1 MHEHRTTTSVS
12 ETVLAPA
19 VTWMVVHR
27 HRILVAIRDTIPS
40 LLVTPVVCGALIAVA
55 AQSPNAAQVIAV
67 LAVLVI
73 GVTFLIGSVL
83 FHLAD
88 TLLADT
94 HLAGTLLTH
103 TPPTDTLPTDT
114 LPVGTVPVA
123 GTSVPPVSPSPVHAT
138 PVHAAPPTDA
148 ATPTDGAERT
158 QHKKAAVLGV
168 VPDVA
173 DLFVPI
179 DETLIR

>member
-1 MHEHRTTTSVS
+1 
-12 ETVLAPA
+12 
-19 VTWMVVHR
+19 MVVHR

-94 HLAGTLLTH
+94 LLADTLLTHTPPTH
-103 TPPTDTLPTDT
+103 TPPTDTLP
-114 LPVGTVPVA
+114 VGAVPTT
-123 GTSVPPVSPSPVHAT
+123 GTSVPSVSPSPVHAA
-138 PVHAAPPTDA
+138 PVHAAPVDA

>member
-1 MHEHRTTTSVS
+1 MSARTHSDQHEHRTVHEHRTMASIS

-40 LLVTPVVCGALIAVA
+40 LLVILVVCGALIAVA
-55 AQSPNAAQVIAV
+55 VQSPNAAQVIAV
-67 LAVLVI
+67 LAVLII

-88 TLLADT
+88 TLL
-94 HLAGTLLTH
+94 TH
-103 TPPTDTLPTDT
+103 TPPTDTLP
-114 LPVGTVPVA
+114 VGAVPA
-123 GTSVPPVSPSPVHAT
+123 TGTSVPSVSPSPVH
-138 PVHAAPPTDA
+138 A

-168 VPDVA
+168 VPDAA

>member
-40 LLVTPVVCGALIAVA
+40 LLVILVVCSALIAVA
-55 AQSPNAAQVIAV
+55 VQSPNAAQVIAV
-67 LAVLVI
+67 LAVLII
-73 GVTFLIGSVL
+73 GVTVLIGSVL
-83 FHLAD
+83 YHLAD
-88 TLLADT
+88 I
-94 HLAGTLLTH
+94 LLTH
-103 TPPTDTLPTDT
+103 TLPTDT
-114 LPVGTVPVA
+114 LPVGTVSA
-123 GTSVPPVSPSPVHAT
+123 TDTSASSTSVSSVSPSLVDTAT
-138 PVHAAPPTDA
+138 PA
-148 ATPTDGAERT
+148 DGAERT

-168 VPDVA
+168 VPDAA

>member
-1 MHEHRTTTSVS
+1 MQERRTTTSVS
-12 ETVLAPA
+12 ETVLAPVLAPA
-19 VTWMVVHR
+19 VTWLVVHR
-27 HRILVAIRDTIPS
+27 HHILVAIRDTIPS

-55 AQSPNAAQVIAV
+55 VQSPNAAQVIAV
-67 LAVLVI
+67 LAVLII
-73 GVTFLIGSVL
+73 GVNFLIGSVL

-94 HLAGTLLTH
+94 LLTHTPPTH
-103 TPPTDTLPTDT
+103 TPPTDTLP
-114 LPVGTVPVA
+114 VGAVPA
-123 GTSVPPVSPSPVHAT
+123 TGTSVPSGSPSPVHA
-138 PVHAAPPTDA
+138 APLDA